1 MTKILLVDDERMIRK
16 AIANSIDWQTHGIRI
31 VADVANGEEALLVME
46 KELVDI
52 VITDIRMPVMDG
64 LKLAEAIR
72 ANYPKTR
79 IIILSGYDDFEYA
92 RTAIKQ
98 GVQDYLL
105 KPVSEEELIP
115 SIRRLEKE
123 IGNEYEN
130 EREIFLSKKLLQEN
144 KVLICTKVIQ
154 DIVHGRSNEELMS
167 RAKKLGM
174 NLSGP
179 LFGVILI
186 SADNYN
192 IKYNSREGEQPQ
204 LQRFAIYN
212 VFEELFRER
221 LSGTVAYSGEE
232 DVIAIFSTERF
243 MKTRMY
249 EVLGDISKTILEVID
264 INVSMALS
272 DEVGDMGDIPKLYK
286 EAVAISK
293 QNFYADKS
301 QVCIG
306 EVEDRRKEQ
315 NWFYKRADYE
325 REFIK
330 ELTKGSVEGT
340 VASWT
345 KIADF
350 FRNDKTS
357 AEVVQ
362 DACIRLCKDMFVH
375 LIDLGIKIDDAG
387 HNGDE
392 DYYYIDA
399 IQKKKFF
406 ADVSEYMEE
415 IIADVHKRIERV
427 AEKKYSYM
435 VRLAMSYLESNYS
448 KDVSLTEVADVIGV
462 SANYFSKIF
471 KKEVGTNFVDWFNQ
485 LRVEKAKDILK
496 KNTYKVYEVAEMVGY
511 SEYKYFIT
519 MFKKYTGETPKQ
531 FREKGGRI

>member
-16 AIANSIDWQTHGIRI
+16 AIANSIDWPRHGVQI
-31 VADVANGEEALLVME
+31 VADVANGEEALLVMD
-46 KELVDI
+46 KEAIDI

-72 ANYPKTR
+72 TNYPKTR

-123 IGNEYEN
+123 IGSEYEN
-130 EREIFLSKKLLQEN
+130 EREIILSKKLLQEN

-154 DIVHGRSNEELMS
+154 DIVDGRSGEGIMS

-174 NLSGP
+174 NLAGP
-179 LFGVILI
+179 LFGVILV

-192 IKYNSREGEQPQ
+192 VKYNSREGEQPQ

-221 LSGTVAYSGEE
+221 LSGTVAYSGDEE
-232 DVIAIFSTERF
+232 VIAIFSSQRF

-249 EVLGDISKTILEVID
+249 EVLRDITKTIETVLEV
-264 INVSMALS
+264 NVSMALS
-272 DEVGDMGDIPKLYK
+272 GEIGELADVPRLYK
-286 EAVAISK
+286 KALVASK
-293 QNFYADKS
+293 QNFYVGRS

-306 EVEDRRKEQ
+306 DEEDKHKEQ
-315 NWFYKRADYE
+315 NWLYKRADYE
-325 REFIK
+325 REFMK
-330 ELTKGSVEGT
+330 ELGKGSCEGMI
-340 VASWT
+340 AIWQ

-350 FRNDKTS
+350 FESEKIS
-357 AEVVQ
+357 AEVVK
-362 DACIRLCKDMFVH
+362 DACIRLCKDMFVR
-375 LIDLGIKIDDAG
+375 LIDLGINIK
-387 HNGDE
+387 DE
-392 DYYYIDA
+392 SNDENYYYVND
-399 IQKKKFF
+399 IQKKRIF
-406 ADVSEYMEE
+406 ADVSEYMELV
-415 IIADVHKRIERV
+415 IKDVHEKIAQA

-435 VRLAMSYLESNYS
+435 VRLAMSYLEENYG

-485 LRVEKAKDILK
+485 LRIEKAKDILL

-519 MFKKYTGETPKQ
+519 MFKKYTGKTPKQ
-531 FREKGGRI
+531 FREKGSII

>member
-16 AIANSIDWQTHGIRI
+16 AIVNNIDWSRHGVQI
-31 VADVANGEEALLVME
+31 VDDVANGEEALLVMA
-46 KELVDI
+46 KEAVDI
-52 VITDIRMPVMDG
+52 VITDIRMPIMDG
-64 LKLAEAIR
+64 LKLTEAIR
-72 ANYPKTR
+72 TNYPKTR

-115 SIRRLEKE
+115 SIRKLEKE
-123 IGNEYEN
+123 IVNEYKN

-144 KVLICTKVIQ
+144 KVLIWTKVLQ
-154 DIVHGRSNEELMS
+154 DLVHGGNSEEIMV

-174 NLSGP
+174 NLEGP
-179 LFGVILI
+179 LFGVILV

-192 IKYNSREGEQPQ
+192 VKYNSHEGEQPQ

-221 LSGTVAYSGEE
+221 LSGTVAYSGDE
-232 DVIAIFSTERF
+232 DVIAIYSTKRF

-249 EVLGDISKTILEVID
+249 EVLRNIKKTISDVLGVD
-264 INVSMALS
+264 VSMALGN
-272 DEVGDMGDIPKLYK
+272 EVGTMEDIPKLYK
-286 EAVAISK
+286 TAISVSK
-293 QNFYADKS
+293 QNFYAGKS

-306 EVEDRRKEQ
+306 DIAVEYKEQ
-315 NWFYKRADYE
+315 SWIYKRADYE
-325 REFIK
+325 REFMK
-330 ELTKGSVEGT
+330 ELAKGSSDGT
-340 VASWT
+340 IIVWQ

-350 FRNDKTS
+350 FRAEKTS

-375 LIDLGIKIDDAG
+375 LIDLGITIK
-387 HNGDE
+387 DE
-392 DYYYIDA
+392 EHGSDENYYYVGD

-406 ADVSEYMEE
+406 DDVSEYMEE
-415 IIADVHKRIERV
+415 IIRDIHAKIERV

-448 KDVSLTEVADVIGV
+448 KDISLTEVSDVIGV

-471 KKEVGTNFVDWFNQ
+471 KKEVGINFVDWFNQ
-485 LRVEKAKDILK
+485 LRIEKAKDILL

-519 MFKKYTGETPKQ
+519 MFKKYTGKTPKQ
-531 FREKGGRI
+531 FREKSGRV

>member
-16 AIANSIDWQTHGIRI
+16 AIANSIDWPRHGVQI
-31 VADVANGEEALLVME
+31 VADVANGEEALLVMG
-46 KELVDI
+46 KEIIDI

-72 ANYPKTR
+72 TNYPKTR

-154 DIVHGRSNEELMS
+154 DIVDGRSGPEILS

-174 NLSGP
+174 NLEGP
-179 LFGVILI
+179 SFGVILI

-192 IKYNSREGEQPQ
+192 VKYNSLEGEHPQ

-212 VFEELFRER
+212 VFEELFHER
-221 LSGTVAYSGEE
+221 LAGTVAYSGDEE
-232 DVIAIFSTERF
+232 VIAIFSSPRF

-249 EVLGDISKTILEVID
+249 EVLNDIIKTIEEVLEVS
-264 INVSMALS
+264 VSMAVGS
-272 DEVGDMGDIPKLYK
+272 EVGTMAEVPRLYK
-286 EAVAISK
+286 EAVAASK
-293 QNFYADKS
+293 QNFYTGKS

-306 EVEDRRKEQ
+306 DKEDERKEQ
-315 NWFYKRADYE
+315 NWLYKRADYE

-330 ELTKGSVEGT
+330 VLGKGSYEGMI
-340 VASWT
+340 AIWQ
-345 KIADF
+345 KIAKF
-350 FRNDKTS
+350 FESEKAS
-357 AEVVQ
+357 AEVVK

-375 LIDLGIKIDDAG
+375 LIDLGINVKDEGDSS
-387 HNGDE
+387 DE
-392 DYYYIDA
+392 DYYYVNE

-406 ADVSEYMEE
+406 ADVSEYMELV
-415 IIADVHKRIERV
+415 IKDVHEKIAQV

-435 VRLAMSYLESNYS
+435 VRLAMSYLEENHS
-448 KDVSLTEVADVIGV
+448 KDISLTEVADVIGV

-471 KKEVGTNFVDWFNQ
+471 KKEVGINFVDWFNQ
-485 LRVEKAKDILK
+485 LRIERAKDILL

-519 MFKKYTGETPKQ
+519 MFKKYTGKTPKQ